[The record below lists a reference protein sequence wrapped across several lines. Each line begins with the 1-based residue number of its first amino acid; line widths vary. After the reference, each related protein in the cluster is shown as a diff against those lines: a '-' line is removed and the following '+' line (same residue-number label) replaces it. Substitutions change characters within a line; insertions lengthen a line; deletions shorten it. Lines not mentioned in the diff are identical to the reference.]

1 MHFKKVIEEMMVH
14 QDLIQF
20 YNGFK
25 DNAHPMAILTGVVGA
40 LSAFEHVNMDLT
52 DPKCREQVAIKLI
65 AKMPTLAAIAYRK
78 SIGLPI
84 VYPRKEY
91 FKPNIQ
97 SELHLEFH
105 KHDVF

>member
-1 MHFKKVIEEMMVH
+1 MMVH

-65 AKMPTLAAIAYRK
+65 AKMPTLAAIAFRK
-78 SIGLPI
+78 SMGLPI
-84 VYPRKEY
+84 VYPRKE
-91 FKPNIQ
+91 
-97 SELHLEFH
+97 
-105 KHDVF
+105 